1 MARKTSNSNLLLGA
15 IIILVFIGFSFARPS
30 LFEVFERSIYGIQM
44 RFVQREDRAVP
55 MVGLIHID
63 DRSLASLGS
72 WPWPRHLI
80 AEMIDLLKKG
90 GAKVVGINIPFVE
103 RESNPALAVI
113 ESFQEKL
120 SAYPFGEKD
129 PTLNTWISENL
140 KQMERDFD
148 TDERLVESV
157 KRSGDVVLSF
167 SVHSSGSY
175 DGFEKEQDALLS
187 DDFLESSRI
196 SASTKKILFTSNV
209 SLPFSDLARNALG
222 LGHDTLTVEGRLT
235 GISHP
240 MFLSYKGSILPS
252 FPLRLAMGYL
262 DLQPKEV
269 LLREHQIQ
277 LGSQIIPLNRGE
289 LLIKFNNAPGLF
301 PQYSFVDI
309 LQEKQ
314 VPSTLKGRIVVIGF
328 NFRGSTRIDTPI
340 LPEMGVNEFIAN
352 VSDNI
357 ISSAFMIRPSYMIH
371 IEALI
376 ILLLGGIASYILP
389 RIRWVNRF
397 AIALGLIILTLS
409 AGWFLFF
416 QFDVWLKTTYTVNC
430 ILTLYLAVSIK
441 KLIAFK
447 SGRGDSVATN
457 RLLGLDFQS
466 QGLLDE
472 AFDKF
477 RRLPVDNEVKDLIY
491 ALGLEYERKGMVEK
505 ALTTY
510 EYIEKWGPYRDLDER
525 IPKLKSDGTSTA
537 DSYGNDS
544 GVSMTADHGVE
555 TRSTIGRYQIIEEL
569 GEGSMGKVY
578 KALDPKINRMLAVKT
593 IRLSDEFEDDVVQEI
608 KKRFSREA
616 EIAGKLSHP
625 AIGTIYDVGEEGELT
640 YMAMEFVEGV
650 SIEQY
655 TAKDNLLPFR
665 KTLEVVADVAE
676 ALDFAHK
683 ADIIHRD
690 IKPANIMLLENG
702 EVKVTDFGVAKAIS
716 SSRTKTGVILGTPNY
731 MSPEQIMGQ
740 KVDQQSD
747 IFSLG
752 ILFFQ
757 LLTGE
762 LPFKGDNLSGLLYQI
777 TQVKH
782 LSVQTYDP
790 KIPRI
795 CDQILDKAL
804 AKKPSDRFKSAA
816 EMERVIRLLAS
827 RVDSF
832 KKKRAEKDEHP
843 NEST

>member
-1 MARKTSNSNLLLGA
+1 MARKTSNSDLLLVA
-15 IIILVFIGFSFARPS
+15 IIVLVFIGFSFVRPS
-30 LFEVFERSIYGIQM
+30 FFEAFERYLYDTEM
-44 RFVQREDRAVP
+44 RFVQGEDRAVP
-55 MVGLIHID
+55 RIGIIHID
-63 DRSLASLGS
+63 DKSLTSLGS

-80 AEMIDLLKKG
+80 AQMIDLLKES

-103 RESNPALAVI
+103 RESNPALAVV
-113 ESFQEKL
+113 ESFKEKL
-120 SAYPFGEKD
+120 SAYPFSEKD
-129 PTLNTWISENL
+129 PILDTWISESL
-140 KQMERDFD
+140 KQMERDYD

-157 KRSGDVVLSF
+157 QQSGNIVLPF
-167 SVHSSGSY
+167 SVHSDDSY

-187 DDFLESSRI
+187 DDFLESGRL
-196 SASTKKILFTSNV
+196 SASTRKMLSTSNI

-222 LGHDTLTVEGRLT
+222 LGHDKLTVDDGLT
-235 GISHP
+235 GQSHL
-240 MFLSYKGSILPS
+240 MFLIYKGSALPS

-289 LLIKFNNAPGLF
+289 LLIKFKNTPGLF
-301 PQYSFVDI
+301 PQYSFSDI
-309 LQEKQ
+309 LQKKQ
-314 VPSTLKGRIVVIGF
+314 GPSTLKGKIVLIGLD
-328 NFRGSTRIDTPI
+328 FRGSTRINTPI
-340 LPEMGVNEFIAN
+340 SPEMGDSEFIAN
-352 VSDNI
+352 VLDNI
-357 ISSAFMIRPSYMIH
+357 ISDVFMIRPAFMIH

-376 ILLLGGIASYILP
+376 IVLLGGIALYVLP
-389 RIRWVNRF
+389 RTRSINRF
-397 AIALGLIILTLS
+397 GVTIGLIILTFSL
-409 AGWFLFF
+409 GWILFF

-430 ILTLYLAVSIK
+430 ILTLYLAVSLK
-441 KLIAFK
+441 QQIASK
-447 SGRGDSVATN
+447 RARGDSIAAN

-466 QGLLDE
+466 QGLLDQ

-491 ALGLEYERKGMVEK
+491 ALGLEYERKRMIDK

-525 IPKLKSDGTSTA
+525 IPRLKSDGPSTD
-537 DSYGNDS
+537 DSYSDDS
-544 GVSMTADHGVE
+544 DVSMIADHGAE
-555 TRSTIGRYQIIEEL
+555 RRSSIGRYQIVEEL
-569 GEGSMGKVY
+569 GEGSMGQVY

-593 IRLSDEFEDDVVQEI
+593 IRLSDEFEEDVVQEI

-625 AIGTIYDVGEEGELT
+625 AIGTIYDFGEDGDLT
-640 YMAMEFVEGV
+640 YMAMEFVEGISV
-650 SIEQY
+650 EQH
-655 TAKDNLLPFR
+655 TTKDNLLPFR
-665 KTLEVVADVAE
+665 KTLEVIADVAE

-683 ADIIHRD
+683 ADVIHRD

-702 EVKVTDFGVAKAIS
+702 GVKVTDFGIAKAVS

-740 KVDQQSD
+740 KIDLRSD

-762 LPFKGDNLSGLLYQI
+762 LPFKGENLSGLLYQI

-790 KIPRI
+790 KIPKI

-804 AKKPSDRFKSAA
+804 AKKPMDRFKSAA

-827 RVDSF
+827 RIDSF
-832 KKKRAEKDEHP
+832 KKKRTEKDEH
-843 NEST
+843 NNGSA

>member
-1 MARKTSNSNLLLGA
+1 MGRKTSNSDLLLGA
-15 IIILVFIGFSFARPS
+15 IIIFVFIGLSFVRPS
-30 LFEVFERSIYGIQM
+30 LFEAFERCVYDIQM
-44 RFVQREDRAVP
+44 RLVQGEDQAVP

-63 DRSLASLGS
+63 DKSLASLGS

-80 AEMIDLLKKG
+80 AQMIDLLKKS

-103 RESNPALAVI
+103 KESNPALGVI
-113 ESFQEKL
+113 ESFREKL

-129 PTLNTWISENL
+129 PTLTTWISENL
-140 KQMERDFD
+140 KQMEREFD

-157 KRSGDVVLSF
+157 QQSGFVVLPFSFHSGDSNN
-167 SVHSSGSY
+167 
-175 DGFEKEQDALLS
+175 GFENEQDALLS
-187 DDFLESSRI
+187 DDFLESGRI
-196 SASTKKILFTSNV
+196 SASAKKMLSTSNI

-222 LGHDTLTVEGRLT
+222 LGHDKLTVEGSFT
-235 GISHP
+235 GLFHP
-240 MFLSYKGSILPS
+240 MFLVYKGAVLPS
-252 FPLRLAMGYL
+252 FPLRLSMGYL

-277 LGSQIIPLNRGE
+277 LGSQIIPLNRGK
-289 LLIKFNNAPGLF
+289 LLIKFRNAPGLF

-309 LQEKQ
+309 LQRKQ
-314 VPSTLKGRIVVIGF
+314 VPSILKGRIVLIGF
-328 NFRGSTRIDTPI
+328 NSRESAKIDTPI
-340 LPEMGVNEFIAN
+340 LPGMGANEFIAN
-352 VSDNI
+352 ILDNI
-357 ISSAFMIRPSYMIH
+357 ISNAFMTRPSFMIH

-376 ILLLGGIASYILP
+376 AFLLGGIASYVLP
-389 RIRWVNRF
+389 RMRSINRF
-397 AIALGLIILTLS
+397 GIAMGLIILTLS

-416 QFDVWLKTTYTVNC
+416 QFNVWLKTTYAVNC
-430 ILTLYLAVSIK
+430 ILILYLAVSLK
-441 KLIAFK
+441 QLIAFK
-447 SGRGDSVATN
+447 RARGDSVATN

-466 QGLLDE
+466 QGLLDQ

-491 ALGLEYERKGMVEK
+491 ALGLEYERKRMIEK

-525 IPKLKSDGTSTA
+525 IPRLSSDGTSTN

-544 GVSMTADHGVE
+544 GVSMIADHGVE
-555 TRSTIGRYQIIEEL
+555 RRSTIGRYQIIEEL

-593 IRLSDEFEDDVVQEI
+593 IRLSNEFEEDVVQEI

-650 SIEQY
+650 NIEQH

-665 KTLEVVADVAE
+665 KTLKVVADVAE

-683 ADIIHRD
+683 AGVIHRD

-702 EVKVTDFGVAKAIS
+702 EVKVTDFGIAKAIS

-740 KVDQQSD
+740 KIDQQSD

-777 TQVKH
+777 TQMKH

-790 KIPRI
+790 KIPKI

-827 RVDSF
+827 RIDSF
-832 KKKRAEKDEHP
+832 KKKRADKGEHP
-843 NEST
+843 NGSA

>member
-1 MARKTSNSNLLLGA
+1 MARKISNSDLLLGA
-15 IIILVFIGFSFARPS
+15 IIILVFVGLSFVRPS
-30 LFEVFERSIYGIQM
+30 LFEVFERYVYDIEM
-44 RFVQREDRAVP
+44 RFVQGEDRAVP
-55 MVGLIHID
+55 RVGLIHID
-63 DRSLASLGS
+63 DKSLTSLGS
-72 WPWPRHLI
+72 WPWPRYLI
-80 AEMIDLLKKG
+80 AQMIDLLKKS
-90 GAKVVGINIPFVE
+90 GAEVVGINIPFIE
-103 RESNPALAVI
+103 KESNPALGVI
-113 ESFQEKL
+113 ESFEKKL
-120 SAYPFGEKD
+120 SAYPFAEKD
-129 PTLNTWISENL
+129 PTLTTWILENL

-148 TDERLVESV
+148 TDGRLIESV
-157 KRSGDVVLSF
+157 QQSGNIVLPF
-167 SVHSSGSY
+167 SAHSDDSY
-175 DGFEKEQDALLS
+175 DGLEKEQDALLS
-187 DDFLESSRI
+187 DDFLESGRL
-196 SASTKKILFTSNV
+196 SASAKKMLSTSNI

-222 LGHDTLTVEGRLT
+222 LGHDQLTVGGSMT
-235 GISHP
+235 GQSHL
-240 MFLSYKGSILPS
+240 MFLSYKGSVLPS

-289 LLIKFNNAPGLF
+289 LLIKFKNTPGLF
-301 PQYSFVDI
+301 PQYSFADI
-309 LQEKQ
+309 LQRNQ
-314 VPSTLKGRIVVIGF
+314 VPSTLKERIVLIGF
-328 NFRGSTRIDTPI
+328 NFRGSSRIDTPI
-340 LPEMGVNEFIAN
+340 LPEMGENEFIAN
-352 VSDNI
+352 VLDSI
-357 ISSAFMIRPSYMIH
+357 ISNAFMIRPSFMIH

-376 ILLLGGIASYILP
+376 IVLLGGIVSYVLP
-389 RIRWVNRF
+389 RIRSINRF
-397 AIALGLIILTLS
+397 GIAVGLIIFTLS

-416 QFDVWLKTTYTVNC
+416 QFDVWLKTTYAVNC
-430 ILTLYLAVSIK
+430 ILTLYLAVSLK
-441 KLIAFK
+441 QLIAFK
-447 SGRGDSVATN
+447 RARGDSVATN

-466 QGLLDE
+466 QGLLDQ

-477 RRLPVDNEVKDLIY
+477 RRLPVDNEVKNLIY
-491 ALGLEYERKGMVEK
+491 ALGLEYERKRMIEK

-525 IPKLKSDGTSTA
+525 IPQLRSDGTSTS

-544 GVSMTADHGVE
+544 GVSVIADHGVE
-555 TRSTIGRYQIIEEL
+555 RRSSIGRYQVIEEL
-569 GEGSMGKVY
+569 GEGSMGQVY

-593 IRLSDEFEDDVVQEI
+593 IRLSDEFEEDIIQEI

-640 YMAMEFVEGV
+640 YIAMEFVEGV
-650 SIEQY
+650 NIEQH
-655 TAKDNLLPFR
+655 TVKDNLLPFR
-665 KTLEVVADVAE
+665 KTLKVIADVAE

-683 ADIIHRD
+683 ADVIHRD

-702 EVKVTDFGVAKAIS
+702 EVKVTDFGIAKAIS

-740 KVDQQSD
+740 KIDLQSD

-762 LPFKGDNLSGLLYQI
+762 LPFQGENLSGLLYQI

-790 KIPRI
+790 RIPKI
-795 CDQILDKAL
+795 CDQILNKAL

-816 EMERVIRLLAS
+816 EMERVIRLLTS
-827 RVDSF
+827 RIDLF
-832 KKKRAEKDEHP
+832 KKKRAEKDEHA
-843 NEST
+843 NGSA

>member
-1 MARKTSNSNLLLGA
+1 M
-15 IIILVFIGFSFARPS
+15 RPS
-30 LFEVFERSIYGIQM
+30 LFEAFERGVYDIQM
-44 RFVQREDRAVP
+44 RFVRGDDRAVP

-63 DRSLASLGS
+63 DKSLASLGS

-80 AEMIDLLKKG
+80 AQMIDLLKES
-90 GAKVVGINIPFVE
+90 GAKVIGINIPFAE
-103 RESNPALAVI
+103 RELNPALAVI
-113 ESFQEKL
+113 ESFQKKF

-129 PTLNTWISENL
+129 PTLTTWISENL

-157 KRSGDVVLSF
+157 QQSGYIVLPF
-167 SVHSSGSY
+167 SVHSSDSDDGS
-175 DGFEKEQDALLS
+175 EKEQDALLS
-187 DDFLESSRI
+187 DDFLESGRI
-196 SASTKKILFTSNV
+196 SASVKKMLSTSNI

-222 LGHDTLTVEGRLT
+222 LGHDKLTVEGSLA
-235 GISHP
+235 GQSHL
-240 MFLSYKGSILPS
+240 MFLSYKGSVLPS

-289 LLIKFNNAPGLF
+289 LLIKFKNAPGLF
-301 PQYSFVDI
+301 PQYSFADI
-309 LQEKQ
+309 LQRKQ
-314 VPSTLKGRIVVIGF
+314 VPTILKGRIVLIGF
-328 NFRGSTRIDTPI
+328 YSRESTRIDTPI
-340 LPEMGVNEFIAN
+340 LPEMGANEFIAN
-352 VSDNI
+352 ILDNI
-357 ISSAFMIRPSYMIH
+357 ISNTFMIRPFYMIY

-376 ILLLGGIASYILP
+376 ILLLSGIASYILP
-389 RIRWVNRF
+389 RTRWVNRF
-397 AIALGLIILTLS
+397 GIAMGLIILVLS

-416 QFDVWLKTTYTVNC
+416 QLDVWLKSTYTVNC
-430 ILTLYLAVSIK
+430 ILTLYLAVSLKQI
-441 KLIAFK
+441 IAFK
-447 SGRGDSVATN
+447 RAKGDSVAAN

-466 QGLLDE
+466 QGLLDQ

-477 RRLPVDNEVKDLIY
+477 RRLPMDNEVKDLIY
-491 ALGLEYERKGMVEK
+491 ALGLEYERKRMIEK

-525 IPKLKSDGTSTA
+525 IPWLKSDGTSTN

-544 GVSMTADHGVE
+544 GISMIADHGVE
-555 TRSTIGRYQIIEEL
+555 KRSTIGRYQIIEEL

-593 IRLSDEFEDDVVQEI
+593 IRLSDEFEEDVVQEI

-625 AIGTIYDVGEEGELT
+625 AIGTIYDVGEEDELT
-640 YMAMEFVEGV
+640 YMAMEYVEGV
-650 SIEQY
+650 NIEQY

-665 KTLEVVADVAE
+665 KTLKVVADVAE

-683 ADIIHRD
+683 ADVIHRD

-702 EVKVTDFGVAKAIS
+702 EVKVTDFGIAKAIS

-740 KVDQQSD
+740 KINQQSD

-762 LPFKGDNLSGLLYQI
+762 LPFQGDNLSRLLYQI

-782 LSVQTYDP
+782 PSVQTYDP
-790 KIPRI
+790 KIPKI

-827 RVDSF
+827 RIDTLE
-832 KKKRAEKDEHP
+832 KKRAEKDEHP
-843 NEST
+843 NGST

>member
-1 MARKTSNSNLLLGA
+1 MARKTSNSDLLLGA
-15 IIILVFIGFSFARPS
+15 IIILVFIGFSFVRPS
-30 LFEVFERSIYGIQM
+30 LFEAFERYVYDIEM
-44 RFVQREDRAVP
+44 KFVRGEDRAVP
-55 MVGLIHID
+55 KVGLIHID
-63 DRSLASLGS
+63 DKSLASLGS
-72 WPWPRHLI
+72 WPWPRYLI
-80 AEMIDLLKKG
+80 AQMIDLLKKS
-90 GAKVVGINIPFVE
+90 GAEVVGINIPFIE

-113 ESFQEKL
+113 ESFQKKL

-129 PTLNTWISENL
+129 PTLTTWILENL

-148 TDERLVESV
+148 TDERLIESV
-157 KRSGDVVLSF
+157 QQSGNIVLPF
-167 SVHSSGSY
+167 SVHSDDSY
-175 DGFEKEQDALLS
+175 DGFEKEQDTLLS
-187 DDFLESSRI
+187 DDFLESGRL
-196 SASTKKILFTSNV
+196 SASARKMLSTSNI
-209 SLPFSDLARNALG
+209 SLPFADLARNALG
-222 LGHDTLTVEGRLT
+222 LGHDKLTVEGSLT
-235 GISHP
+235 GQSHL
-240 MFLSYKGSILPS
+240 MFLSYKGSVLPS

-262 DLQPKEV
+262 DLRPREV

-289 LLIKFNNAPGLF
+289 LLIKFKNTPGLF
-301 PQYSFVDI
+301 PQYSFADI
-309 LQEKQ
+309 LQRKQ
-314 VPSTLKGRIVVIGF
+314 VPSTLKGRIVLIGF
-328 NFRGSTRIDTPI
+328 NFRGSTRISTPI
-340 LPEMGVNEFIAN
+340 LPEMGENEFIAN
-352 VSDNI
+352 VLDNI
-357 ISSAFMIRPSYMIH
+357 ISNAFMIRPSFMIH

-376 ILLLGGIASYILP
+376 IVLLGGIVSYVLP
-389 RIRWVNRF
+389 RIRSINRF
-397 AIALGLIILTLS
+397 GVAMVLIILILS

-416 QFDVWLKTTYTVNC
+416 QFDVWLKTTYAVNC
-430 ILTLYLAVSIK
+430 ILTLYLAVSLK
-441 KLIAFK
+441 QLIAFK
-447 SGRGDSVATN
+447 RARGDSVATN

-466 QGLLDE
+466 QGLLDQ

-491 ALGLEYERKGMVEK
+491 ALGLEYERKRMIEK

-525 IPKLKSDGTSTA
+525 IPQLRSDGTSTS

-544 GVSMTADHGVE
+544 GVSMIADHGVE
-555 TRSTIGRYQIIEEL
+555 RRSSIGRYQIIEEL

-578 KALDPKINRMLAVKT
+578 KALDPKINRLLAVKT
-593 IRLSDEFEDDVVQEI
+593 IRLSDEFEEDVIQEI

-625 AIGTIYDVGEEGELT
+625 TIGTIYDVGEEGELT

-650 SIEQY
+650 NVEQH
-655 TAKDNLLPFR
+655 TVKDNLLPFR
-665 KTLEVVADVAE
+665 KTLKVIADVAE

-683 ADIIHRD
+683 ADVIHRD

-702 EVKVTDFGVAKAIS
+702 EVKVTDFGIAKAIS

-740 KVDQQSD
+740 KIDLQSD

-762 LPFKGDNLSGLLYQI
+762 LPFQGDNLSGLLYQI

-790 KIPRI
+790 RIPKI

-827 RVDSF
+827 RIDSF
-832 KKKRAEKDEHP
+832 KKKRAVKDEHA
-843 NEST
+843 NGSV